1 MHSYQELVDRVPNTF
16 QFCSDGYAGYRQV
29 NYHESG
35 RAGEV
40 ADLLVSYS
48 QLARRT
54 RGVAKRSDYFVC
66 ALLECAPD
74 ALPEIP
80 ACEFISL

>member
-1 MHSYQELVDRVPNTF
+1 VHGYQELVDRVPNTF

-40 ADLLVSYS
+40 ADLFGS
-48 QLARRT
+48 R
-54 RGVAKRSDYFVC
+54 
-66 ALLECAPD
+66 
-74 ALPEIP
+74 
-80 ACEFISL
+80 